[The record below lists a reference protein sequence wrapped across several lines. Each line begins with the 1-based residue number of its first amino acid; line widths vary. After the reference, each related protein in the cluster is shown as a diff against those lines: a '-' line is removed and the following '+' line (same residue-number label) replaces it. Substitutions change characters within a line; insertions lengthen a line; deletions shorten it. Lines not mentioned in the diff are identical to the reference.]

1 MSTPAIASISKRVA
15 ASAERV
21 YGAWLDPIWL
31 GRWMFGPAVRD
42 EKIVRLVNDPRV
54 GGQFSFVVDRA
65 GTVVDHVGEYLAL
78 ERPRRL
84 VFTWGTRDTLPAT
97 SKVSVLIEPLGD
109 SACQL
114 TLHHEMAPDWAVFTD
129 RAAASWQKMADAL
142 ERALNA

>member
-1 MSTPAIASISKRVA
+1 MSTPAIASISKRFA

-21 YGAWLDPIWL
+21 YDAWLDPQSL

-42 EKIVRLVNDPRV
+42 EKIVRLTTDPRV

-65 GTVVDHVGEYLAL
+65 GTVVDHVGEYLVL

-84 VFTWGTRDTLPAT
+84 VFTWATRDTLPAT
-97 SKVSVLIEPLGD
+97 SKVTVQIEPLGD
-109 SACQL
+109 AACHL
-114 TLHHEMAPDWAVFTD
+114 TLHHEMAPDWAAFTD

-142 ERALNA
+142 ERALTG

>member
-1 MSTPAIASISKRVA
+1 MSTSATASISKRFA
-15 ASAERV
+15 ASADRV
-21 YGAWLDPIWL
+21 FDAWLDAALL

-42 EKIVRLVNDPRV
+42 EKVVHLTLDARV
-54 GGQFSFVVDRA
+54 GGQFSFAVDRA
-65 GTVVDHVGEYLAL
+65 GTLVDHVGEYLVL

-109 SACQL
+109 TACQL
-114 TLHHEMAPDWAVFTD
+114 TLHHEMAPEWAAFTE

-142 ERALNA
+142 ERALSA

>member
-1 MSTPAIASISKRVA
+1 MSTPATASISQRFT

-21 YGAWLDPIWL
+21 YDAWLDPAWL
-31 GRWMFGPAVRD
+31 GRWMFGSVVRD

-65 GTVVDHVGEYLAL
+65 GTIVDHVGEYLAI

-84 VFTWGTRDTLPAT
+84 AFTWGTRDSLPAT
-97 SKVSVLIEPLGD
+97 SKVTVLIEPLGD

-114 TLHHEMAPDWAVFTD
+114 TLHHEMAPEWAAFTD
-129 RAAASWQKMADAL
+129 RAAASWQKMAAAL
-142 ERALNA
+142 ERALNS

>member
-1 MSTPAIASISKRVA
+1 MSNPATASISKRFA

-21 YGAWLDPIWL
+21 YDAWLDPAWL

-42 EKIVRLVNDPRV
+42 EKIVGLVNEARV

-65 GTVVDHVGEYLAL
+65 GTLVDHVGEYLVL

-84 VFTWGTRDTLPAT
+84 VFTWATRDSLPAT
-97 SKVSVLIEPLGD
+97 STVTVLIEPLGPA
-109 SACQL
+109 SCHL
-114 TLHHEMAPDWAVFTD
+114 TLHHEMAPEWADFTD

-142 ERALNA
+142 ERALSS